1 MLAALFR
8 FILYPLI
15 TFRPTYLLGMVLV
28 RLSRKIKAR
37 TIKSTKELV
46 TISNFMYNIKMRVD
60 KNSYMGGAIYWCG
73 FHHINELLF
82 LRGFL
87 RSDMTFVDVG
97 ANQGEFTLYACSKLT
112 NGKVLAF
119 EPTSYQLGLLQT
131 NIGLNNFKNVEV
143 HSYGL
148 YQEEAKLEVYTSY
161 DTSVHSGTNEGLSS
175 LYKSESRQEVEE
187 VIDLKVFDTEY
198 FDKLTRLD
206 VVKVDVEGAEL
217 FVLKGMIKSLEK
229 FKPLLLIEMNKKT
242 FEDAGYTMEDV
253 VQFLE
258 DLNYRPFKLFRGK
271 IYEITRKDLV
281 DFSNV
286 VFKTIGSSDHPERN

>member
-1 MLAALFR
+1 MLASFFR

-15 TFRPTYLLGMVLV
+15 TFRPTYLFGMVLV

-37 TIKSTKELV
+37 MVKSTKELV
-46 TISNFMYNIKMRVD
+46 TISNFMYNIKMHVD

-82 LRGFL
+82 LRTFL
-87 RSDMTFVDVG
+87 KSDMTFVDVG

-112 NGKVLAF
+112 SGKVLAF

-131 NIGLNNFKNVEV
+131 NIALNNFKNVEV
-143 HSYGL
+143 NSYGL
-148 YQEEAKLEVYTSY
+148 YKEEAKLEVFTSY

-175 LYKSESRQEVEE
+175 LYKSETRQEVEE

-198 FDKLTRLD
+198 YEKLSRID
-206 VVKVDVEGAEL
+206 VVKIDVEGAEL
-217 FVLKGMIKSLEK
+217 FVLKGMIKSLKK
-229 FKPLLLIEMNKKT
+229 FQPMLLIEMNKKT
-242 FEDAGYTMEDV
+242 FQDAGYTMEDV

-258 DLNYRPFKLFRGK
+258 DLNYKPYKLFRGK
-271 IYEITRKDLV
+271 IYEITRNDLV

-286 VFKTIGSSDHPERN
+286 VFKVEDSAQRHQQN